1 MVQTCDTYPT
11 MSDDKATPMRNEA
24 EFTRAPKQT
33 RSREALERVIETA
46 TSLLDEVGLEG
57 FAIHEISRR
66 SNVSIGSIYARF
78 ASREDLLRV
87 VQVRVLEEIHKEQ
100 IEITD
105 ESHWNGLTL
114 QATLRGFI
122 HEYALSLER
131 HAVALRSFMS
141 LASSDPV
148 IAKMGKSAYGE
159 LEARV
164 HQLLLNHRKEIRHP
178 DPQFA
183 VELCFRIAYSALARH
198 LGLGTESDAAHEGD
212 WNEMIEA
219 VGDMCVAY
227 LLSDLAISAPRLQ
240 TKKVKLKSTIQTG
253 ARNKAKV
260 KGRKN

>member
-1 MVQTCDTYPT
+1 
-11 MSDDKATPMRNEA
+11 MRTEG

-46 TSLLDEVGLEG
+46 TSLLDEAGLEG

-66 SNVSIGSIYARF
+66 ANVSIGSIYARF

-87 VQVRVLEEIHKEQ
+87 VQVRVLDEIHQEQ
-100 IEITD
+100 IKITD
-105 ESHWNGLTL
+105 ESHWEGLAL
-114 QATLRGFI
+114 QATVRGFI

-164 HQLLLNHRKEIRHP
+164 HQLLLKHEKEIRHP

-212 WNEMIEA
+212 WNEMIAA

-227 LLSDLAISAPRLQ
+227 LLSDLAIFAPRIR
-240 TKKVKLKSTIQTG
+240 TRKSRLKSLAQTG
-253 ARNKAKV
+253 ASNRAKAN
-260 KGRKN
+260 GRKN

>member
-1 MVQTCDTYPT
+1 
-11 MSDDKATPMRNEA
+11 MRNEG
-24 EFTRAPKQT
+24 EFTRPPKQT

-46 TSLLDEVGLEG
+46 TSLLDEVGLAG

-87 VQVRVLEEIHKEQ
+87 VQVRVLEEIHREQ

-105 ESHWNGLTL
+105 ESHWKGLTL

-122 HEYALSLER
+122 KEYALSLER

-148 IAKMGKSAYGE
+148 IAKMGKSAYCE

-164 HQLLLNHRKEIRHP
+164 HQLLLKHKTEIHHP

-227 LLSDLAISAPRLQ
+227 LLSDLAISAPRLRT
-240 TKKVKLKSTIQTG
+240 TKARRKSPTPTG
-253 ARNKAKV
+253 AGNKAKSN
-260 KGRKN
+260 GRKN